1 MLSYA
6 DKPWRQHS
14 PGRCFIEHLLEWCH
28 DAGIEVADFGIGDE
42 AYKLD
47 YTDHPLPLCDFA
59 QAKTPLGQGYLWSL
73 RVLTWLRATPPW
85 RALRPLKW
93 ILLRKL
99 RE

>member
-1 MLSYA
+1 MCIR
-6 DKPWRQHS
+6 DR
-14 PGRCFIEHLLEWCH
+14 
-28 DAGIEVADFGIGDE
+28 
-42 AYKLD
+42 
-47 YTDHPLPLCDFA
+47 
-59 QAKTPLGQGYLWSL
+59 AKTPLGQGYLWSL